1 MTTPKNMRAQS
12 FSLKNGGAVHTYS
25 NDETIILQIRHSTPT
40 EEDILQPS
48 FKVAVNLTPQEVLAI
63 ASELLLAVS
72 HQIKDSSLLREAVSS
87 GTNQ

>member
-72 HQIKDSSLLREAVSS
+72 RQIKQESQPSEPI
-87 GTNQ
+87 GTEMNQ